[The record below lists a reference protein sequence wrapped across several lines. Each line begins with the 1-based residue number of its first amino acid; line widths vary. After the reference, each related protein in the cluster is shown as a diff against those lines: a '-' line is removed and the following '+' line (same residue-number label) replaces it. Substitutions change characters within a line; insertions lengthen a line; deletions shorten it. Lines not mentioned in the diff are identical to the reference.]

1 MFCKKCVL
9 GNFAKFTGKHLRQSL
24 FFNKVASLKPVALLK
39 KRIWHMFFPV
49 IFAKFLGTLF
59 LVEHLWWLLLGPFLG
74 CQSKWCFSRN
84 AIFSRMNIIFF
95 SDAGDVTLRCIF
107 SGQGHVCFFARGG
120 GKYHIFWEK

>member
-1 MFCKKCVL
+1 
-9 GNFAKFTGKHLRQSL
+9 
-24 FFNKVASLKPVALLK
+24 
-39 KRIWHMFFPV
+39 MFFPV
-49 IFAKFLGTLF
+49 IFAKFLRTLF